1 MNGIS
6 EDMVV
11 PALIGAIVGLVLGY
25 FFGRRS
31 APGSEEN
38 RDLQRQVENLQE
50 ERSRYEQRVNEHFAD
65 TAGKL
70 NTLTENYREVYEQIA
85 SGAAALCSQTSGP
98 RFDALA
104 PPAQSTEDGD
114 TIEADDVVVEPPRD
128 YAPKSSPDA
137 PGVLD
142 ENFGM
147 EQDGD
152 DVPPDH
158 SKDEK
163 A

>member
-11 PALIGAIVGLVLGY
+11 PALIAAIVGIFIGY

-38 RDLQRQVENLQE
+38 RELQRQLDTVRD
-50 ERSRYEQRVNEHFAD
+50 ERSRFEQRVNEHFAD

-85 SGAAALCSQTSGP
+85 TGAAALCSQSGGP
-98 RFDALA
+98 RFEALA
-104 PPAQSTEDGD
+104 PPAEEAGAPA
-114 TIEADDVVVEPPRD
+114 TIEADSVVVEPPRD
-128 YAPKSSPDA
+128 YAPKTDPDG

-142 ENFGM
+142 ESFGI
-147 EQDGD
+147 DSTD
-152 DVPPDH
+152 TPPEHD
-158 SKDEK
+158 KDEK